1 MIVSKVA
8 AGVGV
13 NDNWSGP
20 NSHYASMRS
29 SEQERRIKQIRV
41 NLYPEMIYPRVRSV
55 GNFVSI
61 VLVAGFDSIRR
72 YDIRGKIR
80 ILLIC
85 DRYFRRTLPV
95 DSGDLETRQVQVV
108 LRRTQNA
115 YRVIQKV
122 RSR

>member
-13 NDNWSGP
+13 NDNWSTP

-85 DRYFRRTLPV
+85 DRYFRRTFLV

-108 LRRTQNA
+108 LRPTQNA
-115 YRVIQKV
+115 YRIIQKV